1 MRAKI
6 FDGIV
11 FTINIKRLYDQFY
24 KQFIAKKNQLTKCIM
39 NKRFHK
45 RFISNL

>member
-11 FTINIKRLYDQFY
+11 FTINIKQLYNQFY
-24 KQFIAKKNQLTKCIM
+24 KQFIAKKNQLTKCII
-39 NKRFHK
+39 NKQFYK
-45 RFISNL
+45 